1 MIMKTT
7 LTYRGVQYDYVPPA
21 VRTEATDV
29 VAKYRG
35 WNYHCTRAV
44 NPPAQP
50 VNDCVYRGVAYRT
63 GNQGMAVTVPMAAVN
78 GANQPA
84 AALTDLT
91 AMSRALLT
99 HHHQNIKNREQ
110 SLLTR
115 MVAQMGLPAAA
126 GHYWNQ
132 IQGKINPNLWISY
145 DRSHA
150 TMS

>member
-7 LTYRGVQYDYVPPA
+7 LTYRGIQYDYVPPA

-50 VNDCVYRGVAYRT
+50 VNDLRYRGVAYRT
-63 GNQGMAVTVPMAAVN
+63 GAQGVAPALSVAATDDAGQPAVT
-78 GANQPA
+78 
-84 AALTDLT
+84 LTEL
-91 AMSRALLT
+91 SRALMT

-115 MVAQMGLPAAA
+115 MIAQMGLPAAA
-126 GHYWNQ
+126 GHYWSQ
-132 IQGKINPNLWISY
+132 IQGKIKPGTWTSY

>member
-1 MIMKTT
+1 MTTT

-35 WNYHCTRAV
+35 WNYHCTHAV

-50 VNDCVYRGVAYRT
+50 VRDLIYRGVAYRT
-63 GNQGMAVTVPMAAVN
+63 NPAAVVNTMSTPN
-78 GANQPA
+78 GHTATEVNMPALDLNQ
-84 AALTDLT
+84 L
-91 AMSRALLT
+91 SRVILT
-99 HHHQNIKNREQ
+99 HHHQVIKNREQ

-115 MVAQMGLPAAA
+115 MIAQMGLPVAA

-132 IQGKINPNLWISY
+132 IQGKIKPQLWTSY
-145 DRSHA
+145 DRSPA

>member
-1 MIMKTT
+1 MMMTTT

-50 VNDCVYRGVAYRT
+50 VRDLIYRGVVYRT
-63 GNQGMAVTVPMAAVN
+63 GQTEAVN
-78 GANQPA
+78 TTATTAANTAKEVNMPA
-84 AALTDLT
+84 LDLNQL
-91 AMSRALLT
+91 SRVILT
-99 HHHQNIKNREQ
+99 HHHQVIKNREQ

-115 MVAQMGLPAAA
+115 MIAQMGLPAAA

-132 IQGKINPNLWISY
+132 IQGKIKPHVWTSY

>member
-1 MIMKTT
+1 MTTT

-35 WNYHCTRAV
+35 WNYHCTHAV

-50 VNDCVYRGVAYRT
+50 VQDLIYRGVAYRT
-63 GNQGMAVTVPMAAVN
+63 NPAAVEN
-78 GANQPA
+78 TMSTPGAHTATEVNMPALDLNQ
-84 AALTDLT
+84 L
-91 AMSRALLT
+91 SRVILT
-99 HHHQNIKNREQ
+99 HHHQVIKNREQ

-115 MVAQMGLPAAA
+115 MIAQMGLPAAA

-132 IQGKINPNLWISY
+132 IQGKIKPQLWTSY
-145 DRSHA
+145 DRSPA

>member
-1 MIMKTT
+1 MKTT
-7 LTYRGVQYDYVPPA
+7 LTYRGIQYDYVPPA

-35 WNYHCTRAV
+35 WNYHCTQAV

-50 VNDCVYRGVAYRT
+50 ARDLLYRGVAYHT
-63 GNQGMAVTVPMAAVN
+63 GNDNAAPAVTMAAAVD
-78 GANQPA
+78 A
-84 AALTDLT
+84 APPTVSVAE
-91 AMSRALLT
+91 MSRALLT

-115 MVAQMGLPAAA
+115 TIAQMGLPAAA

-132 IQGKINPNLWISY
+132 IQGKIKPNVWLSY